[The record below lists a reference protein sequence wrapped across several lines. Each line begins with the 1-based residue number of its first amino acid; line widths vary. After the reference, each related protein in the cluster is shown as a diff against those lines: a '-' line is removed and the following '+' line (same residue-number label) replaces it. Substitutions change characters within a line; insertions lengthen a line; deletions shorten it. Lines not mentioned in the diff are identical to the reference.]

1 MNQRNK
7 PTIYLDAH
15 THQDVADGSI
25 LAIRN
30 IIIGQDMIE
39 PEQVTA
45 CSVGIHPW
53 YAADPTLENWFEQL
67 RQWAN
72 LPTVLAIGECGL
84 DRLTNTPLS
93 EQQAVFEQ
101 HIQLAETVQ
110 KPLIIHCVRAFPE
123 IITLRKLHQRRQ
135 PWVIHGFNN
144 RLSLL
149 EPLLSAGF
157 YISLGA
163 ALLKADSAAT
173 RALTHIPL
181 DRFLLETDD
190 KAIPIQ
196 EVYRATASLLNIGVS
211 ELANQ
216 LWKNAVTVFPAFD
229 KKRLYSGLIFIST
242 VTTNLLT

>member
-7 PTIYLDAH
+7 STVYLDAH
-15 THQDVADGSI
+15 THQDIVDVSI

-30 IIIGQDMIE
+30 IIIGKDIIE

-53 YAADPTLENWFEQL
+53 YAGDSAVENWLDQL

-72 LPTVLAIGECGL
+72 LPMVQAIGECGL
-84 DRLTNTPLS
+84 DRLTDTPLS

-101 HIQLAETVQ
+101 QIQLAETIQ

-123 IITLRKLHQRRQ
+123 ITALRKLHQPRQ
-135 PWVIHGFNN
+135 PWVLHGFNN

-157 YISLGA
+157 HISLGS
-163 ALLKADSAAT
+163 ALLKADSPAT
-173 RALTHIPL
+173 HVLSHIPP

-190 KAIPIQ
+190 KDIPIQ
-196 EVYRATASLLNIGVS
+196 EVYQAAASLLSIEVDK
-211 ELANQ
+211 LADQ
-216 LWKNAVTVFPAFD
+216 LWKNAAMVF
-229 KKRLYSGLIFIST
+229 RLST
-242 VTTNLLT
+242 KSVYIRG